1 MTVDQKRPTDHSSPP
16 DFRPQ
21 VIGLGLATLDVLMRL
36 KDMPTWERG
45 ARLSGF
51 RFDGGG
57 LVGTAMVASAR
68 LGARVGF
75 IGTAGTD
82 DAAGL
87 KLKSMLECGI
97 DLSHLV
103 RHPGPEDQI
112 VIVYVH
118 SETGE
123 RVFSGMGGATK
134 GRTEQWHPLRVADLD
149 REYIV
154 SADYLHLDGFHHE
167 AALQAARWMR
177 EAGKTVV
184 MDGSKTTGPVRDA
197 HRELIQYVDVLITGE
212 GYARGLTGIDDIWE
226 AGKAVL
232 QLGPRIFCETVGAA
246 GSYTIAA
253 PLDGSGPPD
262 GRSLESFHTPAF
274 DVDVVDTT
282 GAGDVFHGAYIVGLI
297 HGWTPRQ
304 CAQFSTA
311 VSAIKCTKLG
321 GRAGIPSF
329 DETLAFLKERGIEW
343 AARAT
348 DGEHAING
356 VP

>member
-1 MTVDQKRPTDHSSPP
+1 MAADQERPKDL
-16 DFRPQ
+16 Q

-82 DAAGL
+82 DAADL
-87 KLKSMLECGI
+87 KLKSMVECGI
-97 DLSHLV
+97 DLSYLV
-103 RHPGPEDQI
+103 RHPGPEDQV

-118 SETGE
+118 AETGE
-123 RVFSGMGGATK
+123 RVFSGMGLGQ
-134 GRTEQWHPLRVADLD
+134 RQPLRAADLD

-167 AALQAARWMR
+167 AALQAAKWMR

-184 MDGSKTTGPVRDA
+184 MDGSKTTGPVRDT
-197 HRELIQYVDVLITGE
+197 HRELIRYVDVLITGE
-212 GYARGLTGIDDIWE
+212 GYARGLTGIDDIWA
-226 AGKAVL
+226 AGQAVL
-232 QLGPRIFCETVGAA
+232 QLGPRILCETVGAA

-253 PLDGSGPPD
+253 PLGGFGPHDGHPGD
-262 GRSLESFHTPAF
+262 SFHTPAF
-274 DVDVVDTT
+274 EVDVVDTT
-282 GAGDVFHGAYIVGLI
+282 GAGDVFHGAYIVGLM
-297 HGWTPRQ
+297 HGWNPRQ

-329 DETLAFLKERGIEW
+329 DETLAFLKNRGIEL
-343 AARAT
+343 
-348 DGEHAING
+348 D
-356 VP
+356 